1 MLLINCPDCGPR
13 AEIEFRCGGE
23 GHIVRPGPHGTV
35 NDQAWADYLY
45 FRGNPRGDHHE
56 RWVHSAGCG
65 RWFNIVRDTVTH
77 RISAVYPIG
86 ETLSEGDV
94 G

>member
-1 MLLINCPDCGPR
+1 MLLMNCPNCGPR

-23 GHIVRPGPHGTV
+23 AHIVRPGPHGTV
-35 NDQAWADYLY
+35 NDEAWADYLY
-45 FRGNPRGDHHE
+45 FRGNPRGNHRE

-65 RWFNIVRDTVTH
+65 QWFNIVRDTVTH
-77 RISAVYPIG
+77 RISVIYPIG